1 MVEKHIIHFMK
12 LPEKITEA
20 EEDLEEFTLGG
31 NYKNRLL
38 RLWDKFGLNIDNPV
52 ESTKYTLLSYG
63 GGPGSILGI
72 GRTKIKFATLN
83 DGITPARTGLNRRDP
98 YGDPKSKVN
107 YGNTSPNNSISY
119 AASSIYGY
127 GQNENSVFYKAL
139 NRGIATPTEYFGDTD
154 YLSRLEDTSYLVE
167 GNSNY
172 LQKGWASIASGTD
185 PTEIKLNPSG
195 IPISSKQYSTWD
207 EFFFSIQ
214 PKNLEKKTL
223 EDFRTRLKTQEGYT
237 FLSLSPDYTTKN
249 IETRLNLGKRSG
261 GPGVSG
267 RRIDYTIG
275 KRDAFGNF
283 LGPVDTINAFPIY
296 RSKID
301 EQPSSDLI
309 NDIIP
314 FKISI
319 LDNNDPNK
327 LFHVHLRA
335 FIDDF
340 SDGYKASWKKIEYMG
355 RGEKFFKYSGFDR
368 DISFGFT
375 VAAQSKEELIPI
387 YKKLNFLASSLSPF
401 YTDNGYMA
409 GNISY
414 ITLGDYLINQP
425 GIIESMNIDVEKE
438 SPWEIGIGID
448 GNRDPNAPRL
458 PFIVKV
464 KMKFTPIHS
473 FRPEIQNITGMQ
485 TYSNITEDTIY
496 PDSSKFGTQR
506 YISTIP
512 SDNPL
517 YNKVS
522 RTDSPI
528 ADSSPI
534 DQQEFWI
541 NLPEDQRNPF
551 EILVGDESTF
561 YYNTMQPSQPGIIQS
576 PPTQTPFP
584 ENVIFPQPPNPVTV
598 P

>member
-1 MVEKHIIHFMK
+1 
-12 LPEKITEA
+12 
-20 EEDLEEFTLGG
+20 
-31 NYKNRLL
+31 
-38 RLWDKFGLNIDNPV
+38 
-52 ESTKYTLLSYG
+52 
-63 GGPGSILGI
+63 
-72 GRTKIKFATLN
+72 
-83 DGITPARTGLNRRDP
+83 
-98 YGDPKSKVN
+98 
-107 YGNTSPNNSISY
+107 
-119 AASSIYGY
+119 
-127 GQNENSVFYKAL
+127 
-139 NRGIATPTEYFGDTD
+139 
-154 YLSRLEDTSYLVE
+154 
-167 GNSNY
+167 
-172 LQKGWASIASGTD
+172 
-185 PTEIKLNPSG
+185 
-195 IPISSKQYSTWD
+195 
-207 EFFFSIQ
+207 
-214 PKNLEKKTL
+214 
-223 EDFRTRLKTQEGYT
+223 
-237 FLSLSPDYTTKN
+237 
-249 IETRLNLGKRSG
+249 
-261 GPGVSG
+261 
-267 RRIDYTIG
+267 
-275 KRDAFGNF
+275 
-283 LGPVDTINAFPIY
+283 
-296 RSKID
+296 
-301 EQPSSDLI
+301 
-309 NDIIP
+309 
-314 FKISI
+314 
-319 LDNNDPNK
+319 
-327 LFHVHLRA
+327 
-335 FIDDF
+335 
-340 SDGYKASWKKIEYMG
+340 MG

-375 VAAQSKEELIPI
+375 VATQSKEELIPI